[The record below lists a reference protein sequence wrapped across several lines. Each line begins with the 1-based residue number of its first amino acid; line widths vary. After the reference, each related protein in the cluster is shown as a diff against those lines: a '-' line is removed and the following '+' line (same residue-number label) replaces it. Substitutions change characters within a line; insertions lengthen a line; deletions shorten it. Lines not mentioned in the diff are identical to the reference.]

1 MLTFSVLGP
10 LAAHLD
16 GEPVGL
22 GRPRQRSVLA
32 RLLAAGG
39 QAVPVDRLIDDLYAD
54 EVPPKALAAVQSYVS
69 NLRRALEPDR
79 SPRSPAGVLVTQP
92 PGYALRLAADAVDA
106 WRFESMVSDP
116 AATHERLA
124 EALGLWHGPAY
135 QEFAGAHW
143 ADAEASRL
151 EELRLSTIERHA
163 DAVIR
168 LGRAARAVPDL
179 ERLAG
184 EHPLREAAW
193 ALLARALYRC
203 GRQGEALGALRRAR
217 AHLVEELGVD
227 PGPELRRLEEDILAQ
242 AAHLSEAAPP
252 PAPVARAVAVD
263 QPYVGRRAE
272 LAEVTALKGG
282 VVLVSGE
289 PGAGK
294 TAFIEQLRAR
304 LTERG
309 WTVGWGRCP
318 EYEGAPPGWAWAELL
333 RELAAGFPPAEP
345 EALAPLL
352 VDVPVRGDVPGA
364 RFRLHRAVSAFVT
377 SIGRPL
383 LLVLD
388 DLHRADAETLAI
400 LTHVIGECAGLPVLV
415 VGSYRHTEPNEHLA
429 DALAAIAAREPVRVR
444 LDGLPAPEVGEL
456 ITVTCGRRVAPETV
470 AEIAERTGGNPFFV
484 KESARLLDAEGADS
498 IPAGVRD
505 VLRRRVARLPAQAQ
519 TILRHG
525 AVIGRES
532 DVDVLTAV
540 SGADEE
546 AVLAA
551 IESGLVTGL
560 LTEPEAGRLR
570 FAHVLIRDTL
580 YDDLSRIRR
589 ARLHLR
595 VARAIEE
602 HAPGDVAALAHHY
615 AAAAADPAKVVRYA
629 RLAAEQA
636 ERRFAHHEA
645 AALWQQALDA
655 FDGNPRERLELTL
668 SLVAALANTGQ
679 LVRARTHRERAI
691 RDALPLGDPDLLARV
706 IVSFDVPTFWSNREY
721 GTLDTD
727 LIDAVEGAL
736 AELPPE
742 DGGTRCRL
750 LTTLAF
756 ELEGEET
763 ERGYLASREAVAMAR
778 RLGDRDLLVLA
789 LNGRIHQ
796 SFRYGGQDE
805 RAEIGAELV
814 RLADGD
820 VTVEVLGRLTLMQA
834 AINRARFDVADREAA
849 RVHHLAELYDLPLAQ
864 AVAGFYDGLRAALAA
879 DHGEAESR
887 WRAAAELSGRL
898 GMWQHEVGLLMLAL
912 YGMHLMRGDPT
923 PMLPD
928 LVLFATQGPWQ
939 EQCLELYALA
949 LCHAGRVEEARAV
962 VAGRL
967 SRIRADYFWHMLTAV
982 RGLLGV
988 AIDDRVRVE
997 EAYERLLPLSA
1008 EPVGS
1013 TGYLA
1018 VWPTAQVLG
1027 DLAAYLGRPAES
1039 HYREALAVAE
1049 RAGVRPWIDA
1059 ARAALGDR
1067 PDGERRLPH

>member
-1 MLTFSVLGP
+1 MQETDHGVEFRLLGP
-10 LAAHLD
+10 VGIWKGDHRL
-16 GEPVGL
+16 GPVTAQ
-22 GRPRQRSVLA
+22 QRTVLA
-32 RLLAAGG
+32 MLSLDPER
-39 QAVPVDRLIDDLYAD
+39 VVSVDRLVTALWRGEPPALARNAVQGCVSRIRRVLATAGPAEARLTTSRHGYCLMTERRTVDLHRFRELVREAEKSEPAKAYELLRTGLRLWRGTALSDVAGSWLPDIVAPGLEEERLATVEQRVALDLLLGRHREIVD
-54 EVPPKALAAVQSYVS
+54 ELSALVAEFPLRERLASLLLTALYRSERRVDALAAFQRV
-69 NLRRALEPDR
+69 RRQFADELGIEPGDELQR
-79 SPRSPAGVLVTQP
+79 AHQAILNG
-92 PGYALRLAADAVDA
+92 
-106 WRFESMVSDP
+106 
-116 AATHERLA
+116 
-124 EALGLWHGPAY
+124 
-135 QEFAGAHW
+135 QE
-143 ADAEASRL
+143 
-151 EELRLSTIERHA
+151 
-163 DAVIR
+163 
-168 LGRAARAVPDL
+168 
-179 ERLAG
+179 
-184 EHPLREAAW
+184 PLRELSTSLVTPAA
-193 ALLARALYRC
+193 
-203 GRQGEALGALRRAR
+203 
-217 AHLVEELGVD
+217 
-227 PGPELRRLEEDILAQ
+227 I
-242 AAHLSEAAPP
+242 S
-252 PAPVARAVAVD
+252 

-272 LAEVTALKGG
+272 LAAVTALSGG

-294 TAFIEQLRAR
+294 TAFIEQVRAA
-304 LTERG
+304 LTVQG
-309 WTVGWGRCP
+309 WAVGWGRCP
-318 EYEGAPPGWAWAELL
+318 EHEGAPAGWAWAELL
-333 RELAAGFPPAEP
+333 RELAGRFPPGDP

-352 VDVPVRGDVPGA
+352 SDVPVSGDVPGA
-364 RFRLHRAVSAFVT
+364 RFRLHRAVSAFAA

-400 LTHVIGECAGLPVLV
+400 LTHVIGESAGLPILV

-429 DALAAIAAREPVRVR
+429 DVLAAIAAREPLRVR
-444 LDGLPAPEVGEL
+444 LDGLSEPEVGEL
-456 ITVTCGRRVAPETV
+456 VTATCGSPAAPETV

-484 KESARLLDAEGADS
+484 RETARLLDAEGATA

-505 VLRRRVARLPAQAQ
+505 VLRRRVARLPEQAQ

-551 IESGLVTGL
+551 IEAGLVTGL
-560 LTEPEAGRLR
+560 LTEPEPGRLR

-580 YDDLSRIRR
+580 YDDLSRVRR

-602 HAPGDVAALAHHY
+602 HDPDDVAALAHHY
-615 AAAAADPAKVVRYA
+615 TASAADPAGAVRFS

-655 FDGNPRERLELTL
+655 FDGDPRERLELTL
-668 SLVAALANTGQ
+668 SLVAALTSTGQ
-679 LVRARTHRERAI
+679 LVKARTHRERAI
-691 RDALPLGDPDLLARV
+691 REAMPLGDPDLLARV

-727 LIDAVEGAL
+727 LIDAVEEAL
-736 AELPPE
+736 SRLPPG

-756 ELEGEET
+756 ELEGEPT
-763 ERGYLASREAVAMAR
+763 ERGYLASQEAVAMAR
-778 RLGDRDLLVLA
+778 RLGDRHLLVLA
-789 LNGRIHQ
+789 LNGRFHQ
-796 SFRYGGQDE
+796 SFRYGGQEE
-805 RAEIGAELV
+805 RLEIGAELV
-814 RLADGD
+814 SLADGD
-820 VTVEVLGRLTLMQA
+820 VTVEVLGRLMLMQA
-834 AINRARFDVADREAA
+834 AINQAEFGVADREAA
-849 RVHHLAELYDLPLAQ
+849 RVHHLAELYDIPLAHA
-864 AVAGFYDGLRAALAA
+864 AVGFYHGLRAALAE
-879 DHGEAESR
+879 DYEQAESR

-898 GMWQHEVGLLMLAL
+898 GMWQHEAGLLLLAR
-912 YGMHLMRGDPT
+912 YGMYLIRGDLT

-928 LVLFATQGPWQ
+928 LRYFATEGPWQ
-939 EQCLELYALA
+939 EQCVELYALA

-962 VAGRL
+962 LADRL
-967 SRIRADYFWHMLTAV
+967 PRIRPDYFWHLLTAV

-988 AIDDRVRVE
+988 AIGDRGRVE
-997 EAYERLLPLSA
+997 EAYERLLPVSV

-1027 DLAAYLGRPAES
+1027 DLAACLGRPVQP

-1059 ARAALGDR
+1059 ARAALA
-1067 PDGERRLPH
+1067 

>member
-1 MLTFSVLGP
+1 MLPYRVTIVLTFRVLGP

-16 GEPVGL
+16 GEPVAL

-39 QAVPVDRLIDDLYAD
+39 QVVPVDRLIDDLYAH

-69 NLRRALEPDR
+69 NLRRALEPGR
-79 SPRSPAGVLVTQP
+79 SPRAPAGVLVTQP
-92 PGYALRLAADAVDA
+92 PGYALRLEAGAVDA
-106 WRFESMVSDP
+106 WRFESIVSDP
-116 AATHERLA
+116 AAGHERLA
-124 EALGLWHGPAY
+124 EALALWHGPAY

-143 ADAEASRL
+143 ADAEAGRL

-168 LGRAARAVPDL
+168 LGRAAGAVPDL

-184 EHPLREAAW
+184 EHPLREAVW

-217 AHLVEELGVD
+217 AHLAEELGVD

-252 PAPVARAVAVD
+252 PAPAARPAAVA

-272 LAEVTALKGG
+272 LAGVTALDGG

-294 TAFIEQLRAR
+294 TAFMEQVRDAL
-304 LTERG
+304 EGRG

-318 EYEGAPPGWAWAELL
+318 EHEGAPAGWAWAELL
-333 RELAAGFPPAEP
+333 RELAARFPPGDP

-352 VDVPVRGDVPGA
+352 SDTPVRGDVPGA
-364 RFRLHRAVSAFVT
+364 RFRLHRAVGAFVT

-388 DLHRADAETLAI
+388 DLHRADAETLAM
-400 LTHVIGECAGLPVLV
+400 LTHVIGAAAGLPVLV
-415 VGSYRHTEPNEHLA
+415 AGGYRHTEPNDHLA
-429 DALAAIAAREPVRVR
+429 DALAAIAAREPHRVE
-444 LDGLPAPEVGEL
+444 LDGLAAPEVGEL
-456 ITVTCGRRVAPETV
+456 ISLTCGRPADAATV
-470 AEIAERTGGNPFFV
+470 AQVAERTGGNPFFV
-484 KESARLLDAEGADS
+484 RETARLLDAEGVAAV
-498 IPAGVRD
+498 PAGVRD

-519 TILRHG
+519 TILRQS

-532 DVDVLTAV
+532 DIDVLTAV

-546 AVLAA
+546 SVLAA

-602 HAPGDVAALAHHY
+602 HDPGDVAALAHHY
-615 AAAAADPAKVVRYA
+615 AASAADPARAARYA
-629 RLAAEQA
+629 GLAAEQA

-655 FDGNPRERLELTL
+655 TGDPRRRLELTL
-668 SLVAALANTGQ
+668 SLVSALANTGR
-679 LVRARTHRERAI
+679 LVTARTHRERAL
-691 RDALPLGDPDLLARV
+691 RDALPLDDPDLLARV
-706 IVSFDVPTFWSNREY
+706 IVSFEVPTFWSSREY
-721 GTLDTD
+721 GTLDTT
-727 LIDAVEGAL
+727 LIEAVERAL
-736 AELPPE
+736 TRLPPG
-742 DGGTRCRL
+742 DGTTRCRL

-756 ELEGEET
+756 ELEGEPT
-763 ERGYLASREAVAMAR
+763 ERGYLASQEAVAMAR
-778 RLGDRDLLVLA
+778 RLGDPALLVLA
-789 LNGRIHQ
+789 LNGRLHQ
-796 SFRYGGQDE
+796 TFRYGGHAE
-805 RAEIGAELV
+805 RALIGAELL
-814 RLADGD
+814 RLSGSD
-820 VTVEVLGRLTLMQA
+820 VTVEVLGHLILMQA
-834 AINRARFDVADREAA
+834 AINRAELSVADRHAA
-849 RVHHLAELYDLPLAQ
+849 RARQLADLHDMPLPLA
-864 AVAGFYDGLRAALAA
+864 VTGFYDGLRAALAG
-879 DHGEAESR
+879 DFDTAESR
-887 WRAAAELSGRL
+887 YRAAAELAGRL
-898 GMWQHEVGLLMLAL
+898 GMWQHEAGLLLLSRYAMC
-912 YGMHLMRGDPT
+912 LMRGDLT
-923 PMLPD
+923 PILPD
-928 LVLFATQGPWQ
+928 LEPFATAGPWR
-939 EQCLELYALA
+939 EQWLELYALA
-949 LCHAGRVEEARAV
+949 LCRAGRAGEARALV
-962 VAGRL
+962 PAEPPPVR
-967 SRIRADYFWHMLTAV
+967 RDYFWHLLTAV

-988 AIDDRVRVE
+988 ALGDRGRAQR
-997 EAYERLLPLSA
+997 AYDALLPLSA

-1027 DLAAYLGRPAES
+1027 DLAAFLGRPAEP
-1039 HYREALAVAE
+1039 HYREALEVGE
-1049 RAGVRPWIDA
+1049 RANVRLWIDA
-1059 ARAALGDR
+1059 ARA
-1067 PDGERRLPH
+1067 RLTSPPS